1 MSQDEHGK
9 KSKKSRKDQ
18 PSKKGRPD
26 LAGERAPRVAGT
38 EERSE
43 TAWPPLSDL
52 EEEVSLIC
60 LRYFRGDW
68 DLYLDYLCG
77 PRVSGP
83 QRRRE
88 MPVVEKLKIRD
99 RQTEYLTA
107 MLEDEVVAA
116 AERFDFEN
124 LFRLWEL
131 VLALDPSADPF
142 QKANGSPAEQDFAA
156 DEPPPSL
163 H

>member
-1 MSQDEHGK
+1 MSQDEQGK
-9 KSKKSRKDQ
+9 KTKKHQKNRQD
-18 PSKKGRPD
+18 PT
-26 LAGERAPRVAGT
+26 GERAPRLSSA

-131 VLALDPSADPF
+131 VLALDPTADPF
-142 QKANGSPAEQDFAA
+142 QKANGTPTEQDFTV

>member
-1 MSQDEHGK
+1 MSRDDDKPDK
-9 KSKKSRKDQ
+9 KDKKDK
-18 PSKKGRPD
+18 
-26 LAGERAPRVAGT
+26 GERKGKPAAPRAT
-38 EERSE
+38 AAEERAE

-68 DLYLDYLCG
+68 DLYLDYLGG
-77 PRVSGP
+77 PRVGGR
-83 QRRRE
+83 QRGRE

-99 RQTEYLTA
+99 RQTDFLTA

-124 LFRLWEL
+124 LYRLWEL

-142 QKANGSPAEQDFAA
+142 QKAGEQDQAQDFAA
-156 DEPPPSL
+156 EEPPPSL